1 MQSIDMPYLCTVIGN
16 LSGIP
21 VRWYEGETQRFAYA
35 LASLPVDPMRLYQEE
50 IWQVP
55 GHVGY
60 YVTPH
65 FHYYG
70 VVRCDR
76 WRFVIV
82 PPGRW
87 RTPRRNCGSWPSGP
101 TCRPTRWKPL
111 STA

>member
-35 LASLPVDPMRLYQEE
+35 LAPMPVDPMRLYQEE

-76 WRFVIV
+76 WRFVI
-82 PPGRW
+82 
-87 RTPRRNCGSWPSGP
+87 GP
-101 TCRPTRWKPL
+101 DRK
-111 STA
+111 SVV